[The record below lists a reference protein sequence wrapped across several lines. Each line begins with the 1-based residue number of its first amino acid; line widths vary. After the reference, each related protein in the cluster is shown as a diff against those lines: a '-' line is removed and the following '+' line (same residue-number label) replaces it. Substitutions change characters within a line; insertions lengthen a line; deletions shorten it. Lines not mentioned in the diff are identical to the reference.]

1 MKNINKSFTL
11 VELLVVV
18 TILAILAGG
27 AIAVFDGVGRRAA
40 KGQAI
45 NDMSQLTRI
54 IKNYQ
59 ATQRTLPSNFDS
71 LLKVVGPTLAV
82 DADYSPD
89 GTTNRNSLFG
99 AVDGNGDSIDPTNG
113 SANIYEILPGQ
124 LRVGLNFVNW
134 LSEELIGS
142 TSNRPKILRVR
153 HSYETLNALTNAGI
167 RELRFIDIAGDHSNA
182 NGSSI
187 TVSSVSGLAGQ
198 TIGRADDVLN
208 PSQIFEQPLDNTNPT
223 VAVNLI
229 NLGRGF
235 TFPIIQDST
244 NDTVSILSNQQGN
257 AVNPATFASDG
268 MVLATWNPGPLG
280 AENVLVGANATDIL
294 VAFGIGN
301 NSTLINSRVVS
312 TDVNSSDTSVGLGE
326 APAYGAPIR
335 ATYSRYIALFKVG
348 ELVDINS
355 QPSLALLSTGNG
367 GATFGGND
375 PQSGLGDLGPH
386 YAETALGGS
395 ASGPLVAHVPGTT
408 AGVLALD
415 TATFVAIV
423 DCFGNSIQGLNNQFN
438 SN

>member
-71 LLKVVGPTLAV
+71 LLKVVGPTFAV
-82 DADYSPD
+82 DDANYSPD
-89 GTTNRNSLFG
+89 GTINRNSLFG
-99 AVDGNGDSIDPTNG
+99 AVDGSGNSIDPANG
-113 SANIYEILPGQ
+113 SANIYEIPSGILPG
-124 LRVGLNFVNW
+124 LDFVNW
-134 LSEELIGS
+134 LSNELTGS
-142 TSNRPKILRVR
+142 ASNRPKILRVI

-167 RELRFIDIAGDHSNA
+167 RELRFIDDAGDHSTA
-182 NGSSI
+182 NGASI
-187 TVSSVSGLAGQ
+187 IVSSVSGLAGQ
-198 TIGRADDVLN
+198 TIGRTADVLN
-208 PSQIFEQPLDNTNPT
+208 PSQIFEQPLDNTDPT
-223 VAVNLI
+223 LAINFI

-244 NDTVSILSNQQGN
+244 NNTVSILSNQQGN
-257 AVNPATFASDG
+257 AVNPASFASAG

-280 AENVLVGANATDIL
+280 AQNVLVGANATDIL
-294 VAFGIGN
+294 VAFGVGN
-301 NSTLINSRVVS
+301 NSTLINSQVVS

-348 ELVDINS
+348 ELVDVNS
-355 QPSLALLSTGNG
+355 QPSLDLLSAGSGGNG
-367 GATFGGND
+367 GAN
-375 PQSGLGDLGPH
+375 PQSGLGDLDGD
-386 YAETALGGS
+386 YNENALGG
-395 ASGPLVAHVPGTT
+395 ATGPLVAHVPGTI